1 MRDKNQEASSA
12 IKWLRGSQY
21 DPTEDIAELQNDN
34 EEQKSRNLSIL
45 EALGRPASIRG
56 LIISFGL
63 MFFQQVSGI
72 NGLTSFILFGKS
84 NL

>member
-1 MRDKNQEASSA
+1 MREKNQEASSA

-34 EEQKSRNLSIL
+34 EEQKARNLSIIEVL
-45 EALGRPASIRG
+45 SRKTSVRG
-56 LIISFGL
+56 IVISFGL

-72 NGLTSFILFGKS
+72 K
-84 NL
+84 

>member
-1 MRDKNQEASSA
+1 MRDKNQEAASA

-21 DPTEDIAELQNDN
+21 DPAEDIAELQNDN

-45 EALGRPASIRG
+45 EALGRPASVRA

-72 NGLTSFILFGKS
+72 NGLAGFISVWKF